1 MKSVDITH
9 GTCKL
14 IIYIYIHM
22 IEIYYIFILYI
33 KLLNVILS
41 ILHTPRGYLKIIYIK
56 MIP

>member
-14 IIYIYIHM
+14 IIYIHM